1 MTGRHWLRRDVL
13 LPILYM
19 LGFGAILYWLFGLLS
34 QSPEASEMGFVRIC
48 VIAVIIVYAFLVIV
62 TIRHILST
70 YDLERYDPGN
80 PESLKRLM
88 RRRRFQLPAKAIPE
102 AELLIALEK
111 SLRDRHYR
119 LETES
124 HQIGRIYRRHFHAGP
139 FGYLFDD
146 RVFILQHEP
155 LNVLIVDQLLQDC
168 IRHIH
173 AQADKPARRNLL
185 ILVTRMTETPD
196 AVSASAGVVNFLG
209 SFKDGSL
216 CPLLLATRQHRLF
229 YPADRTL
236 MPRLHRMFQNW
247 QIFQLKKLIRTMQ
260 LKDTDL
266 TPEIINEYENTP
278 VMTDTSEF
286 AGFKK

>member
-13 LPILYM
+13 LPIIYM
-19 LGFGAILYWLFGLLS
+19 LGFGAVLYWLFDLLG
-34 QSPEASEMGFVRIC
+34 QSPEASEMEFVRYC
-48 VIAVIIVYAFLVIV
+48 VIAVIIVYAFLVII

-80 PESLKRLM
+80 PDSLKRLM

-102 AELLIALEK
+102 AELLIAIEK
-111 SLRDRHYR
+111 SLLDRHYTM
-119 LETES
+119 EAES
-124 HQIGRIYRRHFHAGP
+124 HQIGRIYRRHFQAGP

-146 RVFILQHEP
+146 RVYILQHEP

-168 IRHIH
+168 VRHIR
-173 AQADKPARRNLL
+173 AQTDKPARRNLM

-209 SFKDGSL
+209 NFKEGSL
-216 CPLLLATRQHRLF
+216 CPLLLATRQNRLF

-236 MPRLHRMFQNW
+236 MPRLHQLFQNL
-247 QIFQLKKLIRTMQ
+247 QIFRLKKLIRTMQ
-260 LKDTDL
+260 LKDIDM
-266 TPEIINEYENTP
+266 TP
-278 VMTDTSEF
+278 V
-286 AGFKK
+286 FKK

>member
-19 LGFGAILYWLFGLLS
+19 LGFGVVLYWLFGLLS

-48 VIAVIIVYAFLVIV
+48 VFAVIIVYAFLVIV

-88 RRRRFQLPAKAIPE
+88 RRRRFRLPAKAIPE

-173 AQADKPARRNLL
+173 AQTDKPARRNLL

-266 TPEIINEYENTP
+266 TPAIVNEYENTP

>member
-19 LGFGAILYWLFGLLS
+19 IGFGVVLYWLFGLLG
-34 QSPEASEMGFVRIC
+34 QSPEASKMGFVRLC
-48 VIAVIIVYAFLVIV
+48 VIAVVIVYAFLVII

-88 RRRRFQLPAKAIPE
+88 RRRRFHLPAKAIPE

-111 SLRDRHYR
+111 SLLDRHYR

-124 HQIGRIYRRHFHAGP
+124 HQIGRIYRRHYQAGP

-173 AQADKPARRNLL
+173 AQTDKPARRNLL

-236 MPRLHRMFQNW
+236 MPRLHRLFQNL
-247 QIFQLKKLIRTMQ
+247 QIFKLKRLIRSIQ
-260 LKDTDL
+260 VKDINL
-266 TPEIINEYENTP
+266 TPETIPDFEKTHN
-278 VMTDTSEF
+278 MTDTSEF
-286 AGFKK
+286 AGIKK